1 MRTALVTGASS
12 GIGAACAERLA
23 RNGWR
28 VLAGVR
34 SKGDAPESTDEVLL
48 DVTDAAQIQAVADEV
63 DELHGLVNNAG
74 IAVAGPLEF
83 LPVELFRQQ
92 LEVNVTGQVA
102 VTQALLPALRRG
114 RGRIVFMG
122 SIAGK
127 SAVPFLA
134 PYAAS
139 KHALEAIA
147 DSLRLELSPWG
158 IGVTIV
164 EPGSIKTPI
173 WTRSAD
179 RADQVRQ
186 TMDERLDELYGE
198 SIARFRRI
206 ALARGLAG
214 APADTVAR
222 VVEEALNASRP
233 PTRRLVGR
241 DARIRA
247 AFELL
252 PDRLR
257 DRVYKRV
264 LARTD

>member
-1 MRTALVTGASS
+1 M
-12 GIGAACAERLA
+12 
-23 RNGWR
+23 
-28 VLAGVR
+28 
-34 SKGDAPESTDEVLL
+34 LL
-48 DVTDAAQIQAVADEV
+48 DVTDADQIRTAAERVH
-63 DELHGLVNNAG
+63 ELHALINNAG

-83 LPVELFRQQ
+83 VPVELFRQQ

-114 RGRIVFMG
+114 QGRIVFMG

-158 IGVTIV
+158 IAVTIV

-179 RADQVRQ
+179 RADEVRE
-186 TMDERLDELYGE
+186 TMDERLDELYGK
-198 SIARFRRI
+198 SIARFRRV
-206 ALARGLAG
+206 ALERGLAG
-214 APADTVAR
+214 APADTVAK
-222 VVEEALNASRP
+222 VVEDALNASRP

-241 DARIRA
+241 DARLRA

-257 DRVYKRV
+257 DRVYRRV
-264 LARTD
+264 LIRTH